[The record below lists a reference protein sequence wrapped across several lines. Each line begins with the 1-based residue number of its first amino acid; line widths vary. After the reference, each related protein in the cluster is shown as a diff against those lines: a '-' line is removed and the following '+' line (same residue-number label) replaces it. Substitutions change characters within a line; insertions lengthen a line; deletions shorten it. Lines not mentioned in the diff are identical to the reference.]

1 MNLVTFT
8 SESMMN
14 DLWLEAAV
22 LHNAVKAQHLHYCVP
37 DPRR

>member
-14 DLWLEAAV
+14 DLRLEAAV
-22 LHNAVKAQHLHYCVP
+22 LRNAVKAQHLHYRVP